1 MVYKECDISGV
12 WIIEPKVFNDA
23 RGYFMEAFKQEE
35 FEAHVGKVDFVQD
48 NESRSSRGVLRG
60 LHYQLPP
67 FSQAKL
73 VRVVKGRVLD
83 IAVDLRKDSPTFGK
97 YISVELSDEN
107 KRQLFIPQGFAH
119 GFHVL
124 SEEAVFTYKVDNP
137 YRPAYERGIRYDDPQ
152 IAVDWKIEPDEQ
164 LSLSEKDQ
172 KAPLFGEA
180 ELDNLSDKK
189 LKRTYLV
196 TGAAGFIGANFI
208 KYMLANHD
216 DVRIVILDSLTYA
229 GNYKTIEKDIDEYR
243 CFFEYGSINDT
254 DLIRRLFE
262 KYPITNVVNFAAES
276 HVDRSIMNP
285 GLFVETNVLGTQ
297 ALLDGAKKAWT
308 VGKDSV
314 GYPVWREGVRFHQV
328 STDEV
333 YGSLGAEG
341 YFTETTP
348 LAPHSPYSASKT
360 GADLL
365 VLAYKD
371 TYKMPVS
378 ITRCSN
384 NYGPYHFPEKL
395 IPLLIKNILE
405 GKSLPIYGDGS
416 NVRDWLYVE
425 DHCKAIDWVVSKGR
439 VGEIYNVGGHNEKT
453 NLEIVKLVIRTI
465 RSLMEELPAYRQVLK
480 KRVIGADG
488 ELSVDW
494 INDSLITF
502 VKDRLGHDQRYAIDP
517 TKIHDELGWI
527 PETSFEEGIKKTIGW
542 YLDNQKWVED
552 IVEGSYEQ
560 YYNKQYYGKEE

>member
-172 KAPLFGEA
+172 RAPLFGEA

-465 RSLMEELPAYRQVLK
+465 RSLMEEHPVYRQVLK

-552 IVEGSYEQ
+552 IVDGSYEQ